1 MPPPTRRIRG
11 LNLMFEFIN
20 ASKRNWLS
28 GLLAATLA
36 VMLCACAH
44 LDGNR
49 PKPGVDSRIAVPR
62 VIQEVKQKYAP
73 DNRLRIFDV
82 GVQRRGSE
90 LILTGEVDCAEAR
103 TETVRAVE
111 RTGAKVTD
119 HIQVLP
125 DEKLGDQVWGISCL
139 SVNSGRVLPSHKAE
153 MGTQV
158 LMGDVVRVWK
168 RSANAVFAWYLTQS
182 SDGYLSWLEEGT
194 FVRCTREQVET
205 WNRGPLLVVT
215 ACEECVR
222 ERPEKDAQSVSD
234 VVLCDLVRNTGEEGD
249 WCKVELPDGRAGF
262 LPKTATADYVAW
274 KQARQPTAENI
285 ERTARKFMGRPYLW
299 GGNSPKA
306 FDCSGFT
313 KTVFFLNGIALM
325 RDASQQAEQG
335 VAVPVDFSQLKKG
348 DLLFF
353 GSRAHRGTPERIGHV
368 GIYLGDK
375 LFIHSSEMV
384 HISSLDPESAI
395 RDDNWIRTLVR
406 ARRIL
411 PGE

>member
-1 MPPPTRRIRG
+1 MG
-11 LNLMFEFIN
+11 VL
-20 ASKRNWLS
+20 KRNWLS
-28 GLLAATLA
+28 GLQVATLA
-36 VMLCACAH
+36 GMLCGCAH
-44 LDGNR
+44 LDGNS
-49 PKPGVDSRIAVPR
+49 PKPGLDSHIAVSR

-82 GVQRRGSE
+82 GVERRGLE
-90 LILTGEVDCAEAR
+90 LVLTGEVDCAEAR

-111 RTGAKVTD
+111 RTVAKVTD
-119 HIQVLP
+119 HIKVLP

-158 LMGDVVRVWK
+158 LMGDAVRVWK
-168 RSANAVFAWYLTQS
+168 STTNAAFAWYLTQS
-182 SDGYLSWLEEGT
+182 GDGYLSWLEEGT
-194 FVRCTREQVET
+194 FVRCTRERVEA

-215 ACEECVR
+215 ACEECIR
-222 ERPEKDAQSVSD
+222 ERPQADAQPVSD
-234 VVLCDLVRNTGEEGD
+234 VVLCDLVRKTGEEGD
-249 WCKVELPDGRAGF
+249 WYNVELPDARAGF
-262 LPKTATADYVAW
+262 LPKQAAADYVAW
-274 KQARQPTAENI
+274 EQARQPTAENI
-285 ERTARKFMGRPYLW
+285 ERTAREFIGRPYLW
-299 GGNSPKA
+299 GGNSPKG

-313 KTVFFLNGIALM
+313 RTVFFLNGIALM

-384 HISSLDPESAI
+384 HISSLDPESPI
-395 RDDNWIRTLVR
+395 HDDNWIRTLVQ
-406 ARRIL
+406 ARRVL